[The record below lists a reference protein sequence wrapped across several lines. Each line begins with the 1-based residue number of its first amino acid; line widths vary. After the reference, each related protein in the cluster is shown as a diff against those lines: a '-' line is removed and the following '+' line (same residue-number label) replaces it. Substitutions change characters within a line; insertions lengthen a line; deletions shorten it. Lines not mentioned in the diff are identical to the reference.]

1 MRLKQANIKYCGRIS
16 ELLCFLYFKFASG
29 VLIYREYNLL
39 PLITLKNYLCKKLL
53 MKKYFGVFL
62 LIAFLFGFQTQSDG
76 QGLNIPAPSP
86 LQKIIQNFATSK
98 ISIEYSRPGVKGR
111 SIFGEL
117 VPYDSV
123 WRTGANA
130 PTKITFGEEVQLEG
144 KNVPA
149 GIYALYMM
157 PGKEQWTMI
166 LSKDTALWGAF
177 GYKAGND
184 LMRVQLKPT
193 TLPMSM
199 ETMTFLFSNVKP
211 TACDVQLLWD
221 KTMVSF
227 HVTTEIDAKIMTQI
241 DQAMKGEK
249 PPYWQAA
256 NYYFE
261 NGKDI
266 NKAYEWVNKAIAA
279 RPDAYF
285 MMTAKAKMELKMGK
299 TAEAITTAKQAME
312 LARKENDNNY
322 IAQNEKII
330 AEASAKK

>member
-1 MRLKQANIKYCGRIS
+1 
-16 ELLCFLYFKFASG
+16 
-29 VLIYREYNLL
+29 
-39 PLITLKNYLCKKLL
+39 
-53 MKKYFGVFL
+53 MKKYFSAFL
-62 LIAFLFGFQTQSDG
+62 LVGLLVAFQNQISGQS
-76 QGLNIPAPSP
+76 LNIPAPSP
-86 LQKIIQNFATSK
+86 FQKITQNFATSK

-111 SIFGEL
+111 SIFGAL

-123 WRTGANA
+123 WRTGANS
-130 PTKITFGEEVQLEG
+130 PTKITFGEEVQVEG

-149 GIYALYMM
+149 GIYALYMI

-177 GYKAGND
+177 GYKEGND
-184 LMRVQLKPT
+184 LMRVSLKQT

-199 ETMTFLFSNVKP
+199 ETMTFLIGNVKP
-211 TACDVQLLWD
+211 TSCDVQLLWD
-221 KTMVSF
+221 RMMVSF
-227 HVTTEIDAKIMTQI
+227 HVTAEIDEKVMAQI

-279 RPDAYF
+279 RPEAYF

-299 TAEAITTAKQAME
+299 TSEAIETAKQAME
-312 LARKENDNNY
+312 LARKEKDNNY